1 MADSAKVGG
10 YAGFRGSRSV
20 LPKNHSLVPV
30 SIKRWSLVH
39 VEFSAFLC
47 SENLLESVSSAL
59 VRTILILLEK
69 LSSCTSLLVLFPRSL
84 NWFLCCFRS
93 CMLQADKRAV
103 FSSLVFSRGANDTS
117 RDSDFKTLR
126 GAFRLKT
133 APTTM
138 WQLSEEDAD
147 SSDNFLQ
154 ETEKELHVSTQL
166 LQLDNSFDPYSAVST
181 PLYQTATF
189 KQPSATDCGPYDYT
203 RSGNPTRDVLE
214 RLLAKLEGA
223 DRAFCFTTG
232 MSALSTITHLAKAGQ
247 EIVAGDDIY
256 GGSDR
261 LLSQVC
267 PKSGLVVK

>member
-1 MADSAKVGG
+1 LLGEEEETRRRDMAMADCAKVGG
-10 YAGFRGSRSV
+10 HAGFRGSGTV
-20 LPKNHSLVPV
+20 FPENHSLVPV
-30 SIKRWSLVH
+30 SIKRWSFVQ

-69 LSSCTSLLVLFPRSL
+69 LSSRTGLLVLFPRSL
-84 NWFLCCFRS
+84 YWFLCCFHS
-93 CMLQADKRAV
+93 CVLQADKRAV

-126 GAFRLKT
+126 GAFRLKV

-138 WQLSEEDAD
+138 WQRSEEDAD
-147 SSDNFLQ
+147 SSDNFVQ

-189 KQPSATDCGPYDYT
+189 KQVT
-203 RSGNPTRDVLE
+203 RTPIAIYSIAVFKE
-214 RLLAKLEGA
+214 
-223 DRAFCFTTG
+223 
-232 MSALSTITHLAKAGQ
+232 ALSIAMESIYLCPLHVVLVSGITI
-247 EIVAGDDIY
+247 
-256 GGSDR
+256 
-261 LLSQVC
+261 
-267 PKSGLVVK
+267 

>member
-20 LPKNHSLVPV
+20 FPKNHSLVPV
-30 SIKRWSLVH
+30 SIKRWSLVQ

-93 CMLQADKRAV
+93 CMLQEDKRAV

-154 ETEKELHVSTQL
+154 GEKFLRAKFSYL
-166 LQLDNSFDPYSAVST
+166 LFDFCIRNSIT
-181 PLYQTATF
+181 
-189 KQPSATDCGPYDYT
+189 
-203 RSGNPTRDVLE
+203 
-214 RLLAKLEGA
+214 LAFASSMDGLQ
-223 DRAFCFTTG
+223 
-232 MSALSTITHLAKAGQ
+232 MPMLP
-247 EIVAGDDIY
+247 DD
-256 GGSDR
+256 
-261 LLSQVC
+261 
-267 PKSGLVVK
+267 

>member
-69 LSSCTSLLVLFPRSL
+69 LSSCTSLIVLFPRSL
-84 NWFLCCFRS
+84 NWLLCFRS

-189 KQPSATDCGPYDYT
+189 KQVT
-203 RSGNPTRDVLE
+203 RTPIAIYPV
-214 RLLAKLEGA
+214 A
-223 DRAFCFTTG
+223 AFKK
-232 MSALSTITHLAKAGQ
+232 ALSIAMESTYLCPLHVLVYGITI
-247 EIVAGDDIY
+247 
-256 GGSDR
+256 
-261 LLSQVC
+261 
-267 PKSGLVVK
+267 